1 MAKSNRIPGFEQEF
15 SKAKILKD
23 LYKKIPSAKV
33 PGEQLASAKP
43 NNTNSGILMEGMQL
57 TRELE
62 QTAMETV
69 YNGGNINSALNTADT
84 AMNANLKTTNKADGR

>member
-1 MAKSNRIPGFEQEF
+1 
-15 SKAKILKD
+15 
-23 LYKKIPSAKV
+23 
-33 PGEQLASAKP
+33 
-43 NNTNSGILMEGMQL
+43 MEGMQL